1 MSDKQEDLPPSKSHK
16 CPHCSR
22 SFKALNYLRFH
33 VKGHLGK
40 TTVFLM
46 ISLNDSLSITHCF
59 FTSLVNTHT
68 HTMGDPL
75 ISNDW
80 GDKRIQPR
88 FQNQMH
94 LYHVFPVSYIFS
106 NLPSVSLPG
115 SCSLVSKETGLKGR
129 DYLLC
134 SLMNTT
140 YSSWSVCF
148 PLQAASPSSVWCVTK
163 TSWQATCWR
172 STWRSTW
179 VRGGISVVSAASCTR
194 PSDTSG
200 NTWGPT
206 QRNGRTT
213 ATAVTRDTRLRFVHT
228 QLLFKPRRPWEGKIF
243 WLKVVEFLVFVSFI

>member
-88 FQNQMH
+88 FQNQIR

-140 YSSWSVCF
+140 YSS
-148 PLQAASPSSVWCVTK
+148 
-163 TSWQATCWR
+163 
-172 STWRSTW
+172 
-179 VRGGISVVSAASCTR
+179 
-194 PSDTSG
+194 
-200 NTWGPT
+200 
-206 QRNGRTT
+206 
-213 ATAVTRDTRLRFVHT
+213 
-228 QLLFKPRRPWEGKIF
+228 
-243 WLKVVEFLVFVSFI
+243 